1 MRVLW
6 TMFKV
11 AIGLAIAIP
20 LGIVALVLALG
31 VLGTLLGLALLT
43 LKLVFVGFV
52 CYGMLRLAKRMFWP
66 DPPAPQVRELPTPD
80 PYYQAAMRELDTH
93 IRGDSRP

>member
-6 TMFKV
+6 TLFKV

-31 VLGTLLGLALLT
+31 VLATLLGLALLT
-43 LKLVFVGFV
+43 LKLVFIGFV
-52 CYGMLRLAKRMFWP
+52 CYGMFRVAKHLFWP
-66 DPPAPQVRELPTPD
+66 APSAPPVRELPTPD

-93 IRGDSRP
+93 IRGDSRS